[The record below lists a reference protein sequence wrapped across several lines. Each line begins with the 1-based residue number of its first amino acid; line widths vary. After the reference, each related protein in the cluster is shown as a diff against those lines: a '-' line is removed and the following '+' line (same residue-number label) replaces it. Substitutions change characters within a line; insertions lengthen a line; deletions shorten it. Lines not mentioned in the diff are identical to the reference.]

1 MPLILPTKK
10 IPASTTNPKF
20 LVLFGRE
27 KVGKTSALAQL
38 DNNLIIDLEGGSTFV
53 DAMAI
58 QCRNINDLGEAAQAI
73 RAKNKEVGHNFYRHI
88 TIDNATSLEEMCLS
102 YAATL
107 YRQQPMG
114 KNWTGT
120 EVRTLPQGSGYLY
133 LREAVL
139 KVIDMFKE
147 LCDEF
152 ILIGHIKDT
161 IVNDPSTGEELSER
175 SLDLVGKLSGMV
187 CRKCDGVGY
196 MYRDGNEVH
205 IKFKAGKNISMGCRS
220 DHLRN
225 KDIVISEMDEE
236 TGVLT
241 THWDRIYKD

>member
-1 MPLILPTKK
+1 MSLTLPTSK

-20 LVLFGRE
+20 LVLIGRE
-27 KVGKTSALAQL
+27 KIGKTSALAQL

-58 QCRNINDLGEAAQAI
+58 QCRTISDLGEAASAI

-88 TIDNATSLEEMCLS
+88 TIDNATSLEEICLG

-107 YRQQPMG
+107 YRQQPVG

-120 EVRTLPQGSGYLY
+120 DVRTLPQGSGYYY
-133 LREAVL
+133 LRTAVL

-152 ILIGHIKDT
+152 ILVGHIKDT
-161 IVNDPSTGEELSER
+161 IVDDPSTGEELTER
-175 SLDLVGKLSGMV
+175 SLDLVGKLAGMV

-196 MYRDGNEVH
+196 MYRSGNEVH
-205 IKFKAGKNISMGCRS
+205 IKFKADKNIAMGCRS

-225 KDIVISEMDEE
+225 KDIVISEMDDE

-241 THWDRIYKD
+241 THWDKIFK

>member
-1 MPLILPTKK
+1 MSLTLPTSK
-10 IPASTTNPKF
+10 IPASTTNPEF
-20 LVLFGRE
+20 LVLIGRE

-58 QCRNINDLGEAAQAI
+58 QCRTISDLGEAASAI

-88 TIDNATSLEEMCLS
+88 TIDNATSLEEICLG

-107 YRQQPMG
+107 YRQQPVG

-120 EVRTLPQGSGYLY
+120 DVRTLPQGSGYYY
-133 LREAVL
+133 LRTAVL

-152 ILIGHIKDT
+152 ILVGHIKDT
-161 IVNDPSTGEELSER
+161 IVDDPATGEELTER
-175 SLDLVGKLSGMV
+175 SLDLVGKLAGMV
-187 CRKCDGVGY
+187 CRRCDGVGY
-196 MYRDGNEVH
+196 MYRSGNEVH
-205 IKFKAGKNISMGCRS
+205 IKFKADKNIAMGCRS
-220 DHLRN
+220 DHIRN
-225 KDIVISEMDEE
+225 KDIVISEMDDE

-241 THWDRIYKD
+241 THWDRIFK

>member
-1 MPLILPTKK
+1 MSLTLPTSK
-10 IPASTTNPKF
+10 IPASTTNPQF
-20 LVLFGRE
+20 LVLIGRE

-58 QCRNINDLGEAAQAI
+58 QCRTISDLGEAASAI
-73 RAKNKEVGHNFYRHI
+73 RAKNKEVGHNFYKHI
-88 TIDNATSLEEMCLS
+88 TIDNATSLEEICLG

-107 YRQQPMG
+107 YRQQPIG

-120 EVRTLPQGSGYLY
+120 DVRTLPQGSGYYY
-133 LREAVL
+133 LRTAVL

-152 ILIGHIKDT
+152 ILVGHIKDT
-161 IVNDPSTGEELSER
+161 IVDDPATGEELTER
-175 SLDLVGKLSGMV
+175 SLDLVGKLAGMV
-187 CRKCDGVGY
+187 CRRCDGVGY
-196 MYRDGNEVH
+196 MYRSGNEVH
-205 IKFKAGKNISMGCRS
+205 IKFKADKNIAMGCRS
-220 DHLRN
+220 EHLKN
-225 KDIVISEMDEE
+225 KDIVISEMDDE

-241 THWDRIYKD
+241 THWDRIYK

>member
-1 MPLILPTKK
+1 MSLTLPTSK
-10 IPASTTNPKF
+10 IPASTTNPKS
-20 LVLFGRE
+20 LVLIGRE

-58 QCRNINDLGEAAQAI
+58 QCRTISDLGEAASAI

-88 TIDNATSLEEMCLS
+88 TIDNATSLEEICLG

-107 YRQQPMG
+107 YRQQPVG

-120 EVRTLPQGSGYLY
+120 DVRTLPQGSGYYY
-133 LREAVL
+133 LRTAVL

-152 ILIGHIKDT
+152 ILVGHIKDT
-161 IVNDPSTGEELSER
+161 IVDDPSTGEELTER
-175 SLDLVGKLSGMV
+175 SLDLVGKLAGMV
-187 CRKCDGVGY
+187 CRRCDGVGY
-196 MYRDGNEVH
+196 MYRSGNEVH
-205 IKFKAGKNISMGCRS
+205 IKFKADKNIAMGCRS

-225 KDIVISEMDEE
+225 KDIVISEMDDE

-241 THWDRIYKD
+241 THWDKIFK

>member
-1 MPLILPTKK
+1 MSLTLPTSK

-20 LVLFGRE
+20 LVLIGRE

-58 QCRNINDLGEAAQAI
+58 QCRTISDLGEAASVI

-88 TIDNATSLEEMCLS
+88 TIDNATSLEEICLG

-107 YRQQPMG
+107 YRQQPVG

-120 EVRTLPQGSGYLY
+120 DVRTLPQGSGYYY
-133 LREAVL
+133 LRTAVL

-152 ILIGHIKDT
+152 ILVGHIKDT
-161 IVNDPSTGEELSER
+161 IVDDPSTGEELTER
-175 SLDLVGKLSGMV
+175 SLDLVGKLAGMV
-187 CRKCDGVGY
+187 CRRCDGVGY
-196 MYRDGNEVH
+196 MYRSGNEVH
-205 IKFKAGKNISMGCRS
+205 IKFKADKNIAMGCRS

-225 KDIVISEMDEE
+225 KDIVISEMDDE

-241 THWDRIYKD
+241 THWDKIFK

>member
-1 MPLILPTKK
+1 MSLTLPTSK

-20 LVLFGRE
+20 LVLIGRE

-58 QCRNINDLGEAAQAI
+58 QCRTISDLGEAASAI

-88 TIDNATSLEEMCLS
+88 TIDNATSLEEICLG

-107 YRQQPMG
+107 YRQQPVG

-120 EVRTLPQGSGYLY
+120 DVRTLPQGSGYYY
-133 LREAVL
+133 LRTAVL

-152 ILIGHIKDT
+152 ILVGHIKDT
-161 IVNDPSTGEELSER
+161 IVDDPSTGEELTER
-175 SLDLVGKLSGMV
+175 SLDLVGKLAGMV
-187 CRKCDGVGY
+187 CRRCDGVGY
-196 MYRDGNEVH
+196 MYRSGNEVH
-205 IKFKAGKNISMGCRS
+205 IKFKADKNIAMGCRS

-225 KDIVISEMDEE
+225 KDIVISEMDDE

-241 THWDRIYKD
+241 THWNKIFK

>member
-1 MPLILPTKK
+1 MSLTLPTSK
-10 IPASTTNPKF
+10 IPASTTNPQF
-20 LVLFGRE
+20 LVLIGRE

-58 QCRNINDLGEAAQAI
+58 QCRTISDLGEAASAI
-73 RAKNKEVGHNFYRHI
+73 RAKNKEVGHNFYKHI
-88 TIDNATSLEEMCLS
+88 TIDNATSLEEICLG

-107 YRQQPMG
+107 YRQQPIG

-120 EVRTLPQGSGYLY
+120 DVRTLPQGSGYYY
-133 LREAVL
+133 LRTAVL

-152 ILIGHIKDT
+152 ILVGHIKDT
-161 IVNDPSTGEELSER
+161 IVDDPATGEELTER
-175 SLDLVGKLSGMV
+175 SLDLVGKLAGMV
-187 CRKCDGVGY
+187 CRRCDGVGY
-196 MYRDGNEVH
+196 MYRSGNEVH
-205 IKFKAGKNISMGCRS
+205 IKFKADKNIAMGCRS
-220 DHLRN
+220 EHLKN
-225 KDIVISEMDEE
+225 KDIVISETDEK

-241 THWDRIYKD
+241 THWDRIYK

>member
-1 MPLILPTKK
+1 MSLTLPTSK

-20 LVLFGRE
+20 LVLLGLE

-38 DNNLIIDLEGGSTFV
+38 DSNLIIDLEGGSTFV

-58 QCRNINDLGEAAQAI
+58 QCRTISDLGEAASAI

-88 TIDNATSLEEMCLS
+88 TIDNATSLEEICLG

-107 YRQQPMG
+107 YRQQPVG

-120 EVRTLPQGSGYLY
+120 DVRTLPQGSGYYY
-133 LREAVL
+133 LRTAVL

-152 ILIGHIKDT
+152 ILVGHIKDT
-161 IVNDPSTGEELSER
+161 IVDDPSTGEELTER
-175 SLDLVGKLSGMV
+175 SLDLVGKLAGMV
-187 CRKCDGVGY
+187 CRRCDGVGY
-196 MYRDGNEVH
+196 MYRSGNEVH
-205 IKFKAGKNISMGCRS
+205 IKFKADKNIAMGCRS

-225 KDIVISEMDEE
+225 KDIVISEMDDE

-241 THWDRIYKD
+241 THWDKIFK

>member
-1 MPLILPTKK
+1 MSLTLPTSK
-10 IPASTTNPKF
+10 IPASTTNPQF
-20 LVLFGRE
+20 LVLIGRE

-58 QCRNINDLGEAAQAI
+58 QCRTISDLGEAASAI
-73 RAKNKEVGHNFYRHI
+73 RAKNKEVGHNFYKHI
-88 TIDNATSLEEMCLS
+88 TIDNATSLEEICLG

-107 YRQQPMG
+107 YRQQPIG

-120 EVRTLPQGSGYLY
+120 DVRTLPQGSGYYY
-133 LREAVL
+133 LRTAVL

-152 ILIGHIKDT
+152 ILVGHIKDT
-161 IVNDPSTGEELSER
+161 IVDDPATGEELTER
-175 SLDLVGKLSGMV
+175 SLDLVGKLAGMV
-187 CRKCDGVGY
+187 CRRCDGVGY
-196 MYRDGNEVH
+196 MYRSGNEVH
-205 IKFKAGKNISMGCRS
+205 IKFKADKNIAMGCRS
-220 DHLRN
+220 EHLKN
-225 KDIVISEMDEE
+225 KDIVISEMNDE

-241 THWDRIYKD
+241 TYWDRTYK

>member
-1 MPLILPTKK
+1 MSLTLPTSK

-20 LVLFGRE
+20 LVLIGRE

-58 QCRNINDLGEAAQAI
+58 QCRTISDLGEAASAI

-88 TIDNATSLEEMCLS
+88 TIDNATSLEEICLG

-107 YRQQPMG
+107 YRQQPVG

-120 EVRTLPQGSGYLY
+120 DVRTLPQGSGYYY
-133 LREAVL
+133 LRTAVL

-152 ILIGHIKDT
+152 ILVGHIKDT
-161 IVNDPSTGEELSER
+161 IIDDPSTGEELTER

-187 CRKCDGVGY
+187 CRRCDGVGY
-196 MYRDGNEVH
+196 MYRSGNEVH
-205 IKFKAGKNISMGCRS
+205 IKFKADKNIAMGCRS

-225 KDIVISEMDEE
+225 KDIVISEMNDE

-241 THWDRIYKD
+241 THWDKIFK

>member
-1 MPLILPTKK
+1 MSLTLPTSK

-20 LVLFGRE
+20 LVLIGRE

-58 QCRNINDLGEAAQAI
+58 QCRTISDLGEAASAI
-73 RAKNKEVGHNFYRHI
+73 RAKNKEVGHNFYKHI
-88 TIDNATSLEEMCLS
+88 TIDNATSLEEICLG

-107 YRQQPMG
+107 YRQQPVG

-120 EVRTLPQGSGYLY
+120 DVRTLPQGSGYYY
-133 LREAVL
+133 LRTAVL

-152 ILIGHIKDT
+152 ILVGHIKDT
-161 IVNDPSTGEELSER
+161 IVDDPSTGEELTER
-175 SLDLVGKLSGMV
+175 SLDLVGKLAGMV
-187 CRKCDGVGY
+187 CRRCDGVGY
-196 MYRDGNEVH
+196 MYRSGNEVH
-205 IKFKAGKNISMGCRS
+205 IKFKADKNIAMGCRS

-225 KDIVISEMDEE
+225 KDIVISEMNDE

-241 THWDRIYKD
+241 THWDKIFK

>member
-1 MPLILPTKK
+1 MSLTLPTSK

-20 LVLFGRE
+20 LVLIGRE

-58 QCRNINDLGEAAQAI
+58 QCRTISDLGEAASAI

-88 TIDNATSLEEMCLS
+88 TIDNATSLEEICLG

-107 YRQQPMG
+107 YRQQPVG

-120 EVRTLPQGSGYLY
+120 DVRTLPQGSGYYY
-133 LREAVL
+133 LRTAVL

-152 ILIGHIKDT
+152 ILVGHIKDT
-161 IVNDPSTGEELSER
+161 IVDDPSTGEEFTER
-175 SLDLVGKLSGMV
+175 SLDLVGKLAGMV
-187 CRKCDGVGY
+187 CRRCDGVGY
-196 MYRDGNEVH
+196 MYKSGNEVH
-205 IKFKAGKNISMGCRS
+205 IKFKADKNIAMGCRS

-225 KDIVISEMDEE
+225 KDIVISEMDDE

-241 THWDRIYKD
+241 THWDKIFK

>member
-1 MPLILPTKK
+1 MSLTLPTSK

-20 LVLFGRE
+20 LVLIGRE

-58 QCRNINDLGEAAQAI
+58 QCRTISDLGEAASAI

-88 TIDNATSLEEMCLS
+88 TIDNATSLEEICLG

-107 YRQQPMG
+107 YRQQPVG

-120 EVRTLPQGSGYLY
+120 DVRTLPQGSGYYY
-133 LREAVL
+133 LRTAVL

-152 ILIGHIKDT
+152 ILVGHIKDT
-161 IVNDPSTGEELSER
+161 IVDDPSTGEELTER
-175 SLDLVGKLSGMV
+175 SLDLVGKLAGMV
-187 CRKCDGVGY
+187 CRRCDGVGY
-196 MYRDGNEVH
+196 MYRSGNEVH
-205 IKFKAGKNISMGCRS
+205 IKFKADKNIAMGCRS

-225 KDIVISEMDEE
+225 KDIVISEMDDE
-236 TGVLT
+236 TGVIT
-241 THWDRIYKD
+241 THWDKIFK

>member
-1 MPLILPTKK
+1 MSLTLPTSK

-20 LVLFGRE
+20 LVLIGRE

-38 DNNLIIDLEGGSTFV
+38 NNNLIIDLEGGSTFV

-58 QCRNINDLGEAAQAI
+58 QCRTISDLGEAASAI

-88 TIDNATSLEEMCLS
+88 TIDNATSLEEICLG

-107 YRQQPMG
+107 YRQQPVG

-120 EVRTLPQGSGYLY
+120 DVRTLPQGSGYYY
-133 LREAVL
+133 LRTAVL

-152 ILIGHIKDT
+152 ILVGHIKDT
-161 IVNDPSTGEELSER
+161 IVDDPSTGEELTER
-175 SLDLVGKLSGMV
+175 SLDLVGKLAGMV
-187 CRKCDGVGY
+187 CRRCDGVGY
-196 MYRDGNEVH
+196 MYRSGNEVH
-205 IKFKAGKNISMGCRS
+205 IKFKADKNIAMGCRS

-225 KDIVISEMDEE
+225 KDIVISEMDDE

-241 THWDRIYKD
+241 THWDKIFK